1 MLLGKRLRELRE
13 AKNLTQGD
21 IEKATGLTRP
31 YISRVENG
39 RSVPGIE
46 ILERWAR
53 AFGMPLYQLM
63 YDGEKPPA
71 PPKLWPAKQEE
82 KLWGDSGHEAEEFRK
97 LCGCLSKMSERRR
110 DLLLALVSRMAMR
123 SHTKQGRT
131 RAAGNSRS

>member
-1 MLLGKRLRELRE
+1 MMLGKRLRVLRE
-13 AKNLTQGD
+13 AKSLTQGD

-53 AFGMPLYQLM
+53 ALGMPLYQLM

-71 PPKLWPAKQEE
+71 PPKLWPVKEE
-82 KLWGDSGHEAEEFRK
+82 KLWGDSGRDAEELRQ
-97 LCGCLSKMSERRR
+97 LCAGLSKMSERRR

-123 SHTKQGRT
+123 SHTKQGRG
-131 RAAGNSRS
+131 RVAGNSRS